1 MEENKFVVSLMIIFL
16 GFSYLLNSSA
26 AVPVTSK
33 ANILILICLLIFKLI
48 WFFIGCFMPN
58 NEKLLPSSPCVQD
71 VAVQDVM
78 KLSGSEEAIE
88 EGEALNNERM
98 LLASTDY
105 SGPGANKNHDP
116 KTPGT
121 G

>member
-1 MEENKFVVSLMIIFL
+1 MEENKFVVSWMIIFL

-26 AVPVTSK
+26 AVPVTR
-33 ANILILICLLIFKLI
+33 C
-48 WFFIGCFMPN
+48 FI
-58 NEKLLPSSPCVQD
+58 PSSPCVQD
-71 VAVQDVM
+71 VVVQDVM
-78 KLSGSEEAIE
+78 KLSGSE

>member
-1 MEENKFVVSLMIIFL
+1 MENKFVVSLMIIFL
-16 GFSYLLNSSA
+16 GFSFLLNSSA
-26 AVPVTSK
+26 AVPVTR
-33 ANILILICLLIFKLI
+33 
-48 WFFIGCFMPN
+48 CF
-58 NEKLLPSSPCVQD
+58 LPSSPCVQD
-71 VAVQDVM
+71 VVVQDVM
-78 KLSGSEEAIE
+78 KLSGSEEVIE

>member
-1 MEENKFVVSLMIIFL
+1 MELLLM
-16 GFSYLLNSSA
+16 G
-26 AVPVTSK
+26 
-33 ANILILICLLIFKLI
+33 
-48 WFFIGCFMPN
+48 
-58 NEKLLPSSPCVQD
+58 
-71 VAVQDVM
+71 QDVM
-78 KLSGSEEAIE
+78 KLGGSEEAIE
-88 EGEALNNERM
+88 EGEALNNERV

>member
-1 MEENKFVVSLMIIFL
+1 MEENKSVVSLMIIFL

-26 AVPVTSK
+26 AAPVTR
-33 ANILILICLLIFKLI
+33 
-48 WFFIGCFMPN
+48 CFMPN
-58 NEKLLPSSPCVQD
+58 NEKLLPSSPCLQD
-71 VAVQDVM
+71 VVVQDVM
-78 KLSGSEEAIE
+78 KLSGSEEVIE

>member
-1 MEENKFVVSLMIIFL
+1 MDENKFVVSLMIIFL
-16 GFSYLLNSSA
+16 GFSYLLNSAA
-26 AVPVTSK
+26 AVPVTR
-33 ANILILICLLIFKLI
+33 
-48 WFFIGCFMPN
+48 CFMPN
-58 NEKLLPSSPCVQD
+58 NKKLLPSSPCVQD
-71 VAVQDVM
+71 VVVQDVM
-78 KLSGSEEAIE
+78 KLSGSE

>member
-1 MEENKFVVSLMIIFL
+1 MDENKFVVSLMIIFL

-26 AVPVTSK
+26 AVPVTRCS
-33 ANILILICLLIFKLI
+33 
-48 WFFIGCFMPN
+48 MPN
-58 NEKLLPSSPCVQD
+58 NKKLLPSSPSAQD
-71 VAVQDVM
+71 VVVQDVM
-78 KLSGSEEAIE
+78 KLSGSEEVIE